1 MNIGQNSA
9 LEASRLAA
17 VRYLDTDLLL
27 PASDLVRWVPYL
39 YGHWGTVTVSLTWPQ
54 PGSGGRKSIP
64 DVTPQTKCEMI
75 FAGRYWPG

>member
-1 MNIGQNSA
+1 MNIGQNLA

-17 VRYLDTDLLL
+17 VRYFDTDLLL

-64 DVTPQTKCEMI
+64 DSRVTVTPPTQVRNDFC
-75 FAGRYWPG
+75 R